1 MRFPTFSTN
10 KIPDPR
16 NPISSRC
23 FTTIRAS
30 RWQVPPVTICRTG
43 NPYFASRFASLSV
56 CKSPVHTSQ
65 QWTPELAAPLS
76 RCDLAIFLD
85 ASARFSPGFVHCE
98 SVRPHA
104 GEAHA
109 VITHSCTP
117 SLLLRL
123 SHQLYIHVPQRGF
136 LVTIDAQSFA
146 FSYCLSPPVQ
156 RAIPVALSRIHSI
169 LAGAT
174 YPPSVTHALSAD

>member
-1 MRFPTFSTN
+1 MTHTL
-10 KIPDPR
+10 ILA
-16 NPISSRC
+16 C
-23 FTTIRAS
+23 
-30 RWQVPPVTICRTG
+30 G
-43 NPYFASRFASLSV
+43 NPVRGDDAVALQLARQLRDQFAG
-56 CKSPVHTSQ
+56 PQITVHTSQ
-65 QWTPELAAPLS
+65 QWTPELAEPLS

-85 ASARFSPGFVHCE
+85 SSARFSPGFVHCE

-123 SHQLYIHVPQRGF
+123 SHQLYNHVPQRAF
-136 LVTIDAQSFA
+136 LVTIGAQSFA
-146 FSYCLSPPVQ
+146 FSYSLSPPIQ
-156 RAIPVALSRIHSI
+156 RAIPEALSRIHSI

-174 YPPSVTHALSAD
+174 FPPSVLHALSAD

>member
-1 MRFPTFSTN
+1 MT
-10 KIPDPR
+10 
-16 NPISSRC
+16 
-23 FTTIRAS
+23 
-30 RWQVPPVTICRTG
+30 RTLILACG
-43 NPYFASRFASLSV
+43 NPVRGDDAVALQLARQLRDQFAG
-56 CKSPVHTSQ
+56 PQITVHTSQ
-65 QWTPELAAPLS
+65 QWTPELAEPLS

-85 ASARFSPGFVHCE
+85 ASARFSPGFLHCE

-123 SHQLYIHVPQRGF
+123 SHRLYNHVPQRAF
-136 LVTIDAQSFA
+136 LVTIGAQSFA

-156 RAIPVALSRIHSI
+156 RAIPEAISRIHSI